1 MPLPRGSGVSE
12 MPQRL
17 CRHSTHSRNASSE
30 SGGVQPLSRH
40 SVGSPKFSDRRPLK
54 GSAPEK
60 RTGVNHELQ
69 KKSGSRISDLETQL
83 GHVHDEVKKLKEQL
97 ASVQNAKKAADL
109 ELEENKKLA
118 DLELEENKKLV
129 SAEQSAIPD
138 DAGGPKVPADSFPEP
153 PETPP
158 EKEKPYLTK
167 QDDELSTE
175 ENLDLPD
182 AVDNSTRVDELIE
195 EETEEKSQASLNEAA
210 ELPQEEGDGARAE
223 STDNTEVAE
232 LKLKMQEKEQELI
245 RLSGENESL
254 KVHLLEVEEVKAK
267 EEETSKRLS
276 EVTMELEESN
286 KKAAR
291 VAAQLEIVIQAK
303 AELEEEMKR
312 VRVQTE
318 QWRKA
323 AETAASV
330 LAYVD
335 NGAEMNRRSG
345 SMNRQKALD
354 KSGYLGLGSPL
365 ADDTT
370 EDTHAEKRKGSGAG
384 IKKIGDLWKKKVQK

>member
-17 CRHSTHSRNASSE
+17 CRHSTHSRSTSSE

-40 SVGSPKFSDRRPLK
+40 SVGSPKFGDRRVLK
-54 GSAPEK
+54 GSVLE

-69 KKSGSRISDLETQL
+69 KKRGTRISDLESQL
-83 GHVHDEVKKLKEQL
+83 GQVHDEVKKLKEQL
-97 ASVQNAKKAADL
+97 ASVQTAKKEAEL
-109 ELEENKKLA
+109 ELEENRKQ
-118 DLELEENKKLV
+118 V
-129 SAEQSAIPD
+129 SADQTAAPD
-138 DAGGPKVPADSFPEP
+138 DVGEPKDPENDFPEP

-158 EKEKPYLTK
+158 EKEKPCLTK

-175 ENLDLPD
+175 DNLDLPD
-182 AVDNSTRVDELIE
+182 AVDNSTKVDELTK
-195 EETEEKSQASLNEAA
+195 EETDEKPEVSIEAVA
-210 ELPQEEGDGARAE
+210 LPQQEEDEGANDE
-223 STDNTEVAE
+223 IQDNSTSVAE
-232 LKLKMQEKEQELI
+232 LKVKMQEKELELI

-254 KVHLLEVEEVKAK
+254 KILLQEVEELKTK

-312 VRVQTE
+312 IRVQTE

-335 NGAEMNRRSG
+335 NGAEMNRRIG
-345 SMNRQKALD
+345 SMNRQS
-354 KSGYLGLGSPL
+354 KSGYIGLGSPL
-365 ADDTT
+365 TNDAMEETS
-370 EDTHAEKRKGSGAG
+370 AEKRKGSGSG
-384 IKKIGDLWKKKVQK
+384 IKKIGDLWKKKGQK

>member
-40 SVGSPKFSDRRPLK
+40 SVGSPKFSDRRSLK
-54 GSAPEK
+54 GSAPE

-83 GHVHDEVKKLKEQL
+83 GQVHDEVKKLKEQL

-109 ELEENKKLA
+109 ELEENKKL
-118 DLELEENKKLV
+118 V
-129 SAEQSAIPD
+129 SAEQSAVPD

-158 EKEKPYLTK
+158 EKEKPCLTK

-182 AVDNSTRVDELIE
+182 AVDNSTRVDELIK
-195 EETEEKSQASLNEAA
+195 EETEEKTQASLKEAA

-223 STDNTEVAE
+223 STDNAEVVAE

-254 KVHLLEVEEVKAK
+254 KVHLLEVEELKAK

-365 ADDTT
+365 ADDTMD
-370 EDTHAEKRKGSGAG
+370 DTHAEKRKGSGAG
-384 IKKIGDLWKKKVQK
+384 IKKIGDLWKKKGQK